1 MERAKVIKF
10 AKIGF
15 AIAGSFLLFRW
26 GRKQWKLRKLKKEF
40 GNYSTIVNNDKGNVG
55 GYKGDDTGS
64 FNARAWA
71 EMLRDAMKGWGT
83 DEDLIWIA
91 LDNKSKDQL
100 QLIRNYF
107 NRHFGEGNTLFEWFE
122 GDLSGNDLQRA
133 KAYFM

>member
-1 MERAKVIKF
+1 
-10 AKIGF
+10 
-15 AIAGSFLLFRW
+15 LLFRW

-55 GYKGDDTGS
+55 GYKGDDTGQ

-122 GDLSGNDLQRA
+122 SDLSGNDLQRA

>member
-40 GNYSTIVNNDKGNVG
+40 GNYSTIVDNNKGNVG

-107 NRHFGEGNTLFEWFE
+107 NRHFG
-122 GDLSGNDLQRA
+122 
-133 KAYFM
+133 